1 MISPKRSVA
10 IHVRRLNKLGC
21 KRLFKSSSKSIHS
34 STNTQA
40 VQGET
45 LREGRASANRN
56 VSFSRRDDGLT
67 GHCFD
72 FLAS

>member
-1 MISPKRSVA
+1 MISSKRSLA

-40 VQGET
+40 VQGEPLGKGVHQPT
-45 LREGRASANRN
+45 GMCPSAEEMM
-56 VSFSRRDDGLT
+56 
-67 GHCFD
+67 
-72 FLAS
+72 A